1 MANNKAFQIILDLM
15 VNLKADKSKVDT
27 ISKQLETSLKKAN
40 PEVSIDTNKL
50 KKGVGDILE
59 QFKRMESATAELDK
73 ALGGLDI
80 KLDSKQAEA
89 AVKEISEMF
98 KNASGNLANMDMSKF
113 EKALDG
119 LSDEGIEQIGTQ
131 LKKAFDEFDGEKFKK
146 NIKDAADEMDNL
158 KSSAV
163 GSLEQQKKYMQKLVI
178 DNKENTQEYKEAE
191 KELKKLAD
199 NLKKVEEA
207 EKKVG
212 DNIGEAGKKF
222 SVLDKLANFGLASEG
237 IQNLTGAINEVS
249 APFLQLDKATQAM
262 KTLGPEAKAM
272 SGELRDVAVTMSKD
286 LPFAAGEFQE
296 AMGNAMAS
304 GVQGG
309 TKELSAFAETAAK
322 LATGGMAELPAVVQ
336 GLGATLN
343 AFGASATE
351 AGAYSDTMFNIVNAG
366 VTTID
371 ELNASL
377 SGVTPTA
384 AAMGVSFKDVG
395 GELALMTQ
403 KGVPTAQA
411 VSKLNAMMIEMQK
424 PSAGIKEALNAAGV
438 SAEEFTKQIREK
450 GMTSALVTLQEGF
463 KKTGKS
469 ATQMFSSSEASAAF
483 NVLTGDMALLNKTM
497 DDVANTSGST
507 ENAYNEMSQSIEVR
521 TKQMKAQFDAFS
533 IGMIDSTGVLGEYAI
548 VAGQTFAQLSPTI
561 TALAGMKS
569 LLPTEAIGTFAK
581 DLLVKLV
588 PSLATTA
595 VSSTAAG
602 TAATAAGTAAS
613 TAWLSV
619 LGPLALVVGAI
630 GAVIAATKLISDAV
644 HETAKEQL
652 DSAKE
657 QEEGLKAQEKTLLAT
672 KQRKATNLEL
682 IKSYEALGAKQ
693 NKTKAE
699 EEEFRQMQVKVAQ
712 SFPGVI
718 SGTKSFAENL
728 TNLKQ
733 AGEKSKTEILGID
746 KQLNELDKNL
756 DKARVFTMRAEV
768 NMSKEKIEDD
778 LTEVFKDVSPGW
790 DGASEWLFGT
800 SNARKM
806 AEDAVKGY
814 TDGIYN
820 AKTKEQVADAGAKMQ
835 MALWNDKKFASVP
848 EETKKKLVAG
858 IGDMMDKRNAE
869 IDKKTKDDTEKM
881 QKGIKAAFDAGTISD
896 AKIQEIAKKFNVPL
910 EQAQQ
915 FYNQYKEQVKTQ
927 KIGDLLKESA
937 TLKGDL
943 DSNNKVGELVE
954 KFKNAKT
961 EVEKASIA
969 EEIKKQAPEAVQ
981 ATGSIINEEGKL
993 INTYSITTS
1002 KIKESKEAQKNRLD
1016 GDMQAK
1022 QQAFVD
1028 SILSEKD
1035 AYLANI
1041 AQMAKLKVERDKL
1054 ASQGLDTS
1062 KIDAQINE
1070 LGAKNQAFLTDVT
1083 KNIMKYEEKGL
1094 DTTGVYEKMAKTLG
1108 KSPAEVKKLVEAQKK
1123 SIGKQQELNKE
1134 AAKLGDYFNNAANA
1148 ASTKFND
1155 ALNKSLDILQKR
1167 KEAQKAGNAELVK
1180 QYDAELKQARAEA
1193 KEADKQNDSIN
1204 KMKESE
1210 TKRYEEKEKNSKSA
1224 YERAKEQLDK
1234 ENQALDIA
1242 QKGRE
1247 ISSETL
1253 RLQEKREAN
1262 TYDELLT
1269 ERDKLKTLEQKKEK
1283 MKELYKIT
1291 ENADG
1296 TISVGIKVNAAD
1308 EAEIKNALSESN
1320 MELQQQANT
1329 IQAVRVKI
1337 GLDSEEADKAIAEY
1351 ETEKTLHEIEI
1362 GVRGTDSYKAVLE
1375 TVDKQI
1381 ATYQKAVDT
1390 GMEKVTK
1397 LQEEFKAKLATA
1409 TNEDQAAEITAQY
1422 NLLITAEKKKNLEN
1436 LKNLDDAKEKR
1447 TDITQKEFDARI
1459 GYVEEYYEKK
1469 RALLEGD
1476 TDEEKKAGE
1485 KLAAAFQTGLNKA
1498 MSDNDGAEET
1508 KLQNQM
1514 DSKLKILESYK
1525 EMEAISTE
1533 EYESRKTDLE
1543 EEAAKKREKIQ
1554 EESRRR
1560 QLRMQAY
1567 FDSISE
1573 QKERE
1578 KEKDSI
1584 KLKKDEADAK
1594 LKVIEFSTKTQLE
1607 KNGTSMEEIQALTR
1621 KNTELEK
1628 KQMLEGFDEKR
1639 QTEIEGNK
1647 KLLDA
1652 KLDGIDVTTKKSL
1665 EELTKTSDVLGEEYK
1680 KKADLATITM
1690 NEAQVGISEA
1700 MASMFAGDKEA
1711 AADALRSSFASIMGV
1726 MVELLKKKIDAAI
1739 LTLITDWL
1747 GEPATAT
1754 FGFYAKMAMIPL
1766 IQGLAGGAI
1775 HAIADPILNN
1785 LLSFSTGG
1793 SIDSPTL
1800 ALIGD
1805 GAKLG
1810 GSNKEWIFRD
1820 EQLKQTLQL
1829 ALDSQSNQQTR
1840 YLATIANLMA
1850 TQEISTTL
1858 QGADIKVSLSR
1869 TKFSQ
1874 ARRAR

>member
-80 KLDSKQAEA
+80 KLDSSQAEA

-119 LSDEGIEQIGTQ
+119 LSDEGIEQIGTE

-191 KELKKLAD
+191 KELKKLAE

-343 AFGASATE
+343 AFGAKATE
-351 AGAYSDTMFNIVNAG
+351 AGEYSDTMFNIVNAG

-371 ELNASL
+371 ELNSSL

-438 SAEEFTKQIREK
+438 SAEEFTKQIKEK
-450 GMTSALVTLQEGF
+450 GMTSALMTLQEGF

-483 NVLTGDMALLNKTM
+483 NVLTGDMALLNDTM
-497 DDVANTSGST
+497 DAVANTAGST
-507 ENAYNEMSQSIEVR
+507 DNAYNEMSQSIEVR

-682 IKSYEALGAKQ
+682 IKSYEALGSKQ

-728 TNLKQ
+728 TNLQK
-733 AGEKSKTEILGID
+733 AGQKSKEEIKSVDNQI
-746 KQLNELDKNL
+746 NELKKNM
-756 DKARVFTMRAEV
+756 DKAHTYTMQAEV
-768 NMSKEKIEDD
+768 NVSKEKIEDD
-778 LTEVFKDVSPGW
+778 LTEAFKDISPSW

-800 SNARKM
+800 SDARMM
-806 AEDAVKGY
+806 AEDAIKSY

-835 MALWNDKKFASVP
+835 MALWNDKKFEGVP
-848 EETKKKLVAG
+848 EETKVKLVKS
-858 IGDMMDKRNAE
+858 IQDMMDKQSAI
-869 IDKKTKDDTEKM
+869 IDEKTKKNTENM
-881 QKGIKAAFDAGTISD
+881 QKSMESAFKTGTVSD
-896 AKIQEIAKKFNVPL
+896 SDIQNMAKKFNIPL
-910 EQAQQ
+910 EQAQAYYDQ
-915 FYNQYKEQVKTQ
+915 LKEKAKTE

-937 TLKGDL
+937 TIKGDL

-1041 AQMAKLKVERDKL
+1041 AQMAKLKIERDKL

-1062 KIDAQINE
+1062 KIDAQIND

-1148 ASTKFND
+1148 ASSKFND

-1262 TYDELLT
+1262 AYDELLT

-1296 TISVGIKVNAAD
+1296 TVDVKINATKAEKD
-1308 EAEIKNALSESN
+1308 EIRNALSETN
-1320 MELQQQANT
+1320 MEIQQQANS

-1337 GLDSEEADKAIAEY
+1337 GLDSEEADRAIAEY

-1381 ATYQKAVDT
+1381 ATYQKAVDI

-1397 LQEEFKAKLATA
+1397 LQEDFKAKLATA

-1447 TDITQKEFDARI
+1447 TDITQKEFDARMKS
-1459 GYVEEYYEKK
+1459 VEEFYA
-1469 RALLEGD
+1469 R
-1476 TDEEKKAGE
+1476 KKAFLE
-1485 KLAAAFQTGLNKA
+1485 KDVSSDSEAANKLAEAFKTGINKA
-1498 MSDNDGAEET
+1498 VSDNDASQTASIEKNLSDKVALIEE
-1508 KLQNQM
+1508 
-1514 DSKLKILESYK
+1514 YK
-1525 EMEAISTE
+1525 EMEVISTE
-1533 EYESRKTDLE
+1533 EYEARKTELE
-1543 EEAAKKREKIQ
+1543 EEAAAKREEIQ
-1554 EESRRR
+1554 EKSRLR
-1560 QLRMQAY
+1560 QLRNQAFY
-1567 FDSISE
+1567 DAISE
-1573 QKERE
+1573 QKQRD
-1578 KEKDSI
+1578 KEAKSI
-1584 KLKKDEADAK
+1584 KFDMEENAAK
-1594 LKVIEFSTKTQLE
+1594 LKLVEDSTKQQIE
-1607 KNGTSMEEIQALTR
+1607 ANGSSFEEVQKLIR
-1621 KNTELEK
+1621 KNEELEK
-1628 KQMLEGFDEKR
+1628 KQAEQGYDEKR
-1639 QTEIEGNK
+1639 AIEIQGNK
-1647 KLLDA
+1647 ELLSA
-1652 KLDGIDVTTKKSL
+1652 KLKGVDKTTRESL
-1665 EELTKTSDVLGEEYK
+1665 EELTKTSDTLNEAYQE
-1680 KKADLATITM
+1680 KADLARITLS
-1690 NEAQVGISEA
+1690 EAQTGISEA
-1700 MASMFAGDKEA
+1700 MASMFAGDTA
-1711 AADALRSSFASIMGV
+1711 GAMDAMRASFASIMGLL
-1726 MVELLKKKIDAAI
+1726 VEMLTKKVDAVILNLVTEWLTDPTTGAI
-1739 LTLITDWL
+1739 PW
-1747 GEPATAT
+1747 
-1754 FGFYAKMAMIPL
+1754 YAKMAMIPA
-1766 IQGLAGGAI
+1766 IQALAGGAI
-1775 HAIADPILNN
+1775 HAVADPILNN